1 MEFRSQRIET
11 FLFLITNMAAMT
23 SFFTREVNTVQLI
36 KLLTFHDLC
45 FRHYDILAETR
56 SRNMTANT
64 FSRQNDADSR
74 VSTT

>member
-1 MEFRSQRIET
+1 MVR
-11 FLFLITNMAAMT
+11 
-23 SFFTREVNTVQLI
+23 LI
-36 KLLTFHDLC
+36 KLLIFHDLC

>member
-11 FLFLITNMAAMT
+11 FLLLITNMAAMT

-56 SRNMTANT
+56 GRK
-64 FSRQNDADSR
+64 
-74 VSTT
+74 